1 MFKWNN
7 RRCCPFQW
15 HLRMS
20 RNQRIFCFVSHCSI
34 LFVLFFRCQSSAS
47 VLFASNENFCR
58 LSLAIYCIYSCPSL
72 SNCIDCS
79 VIVNMSIVSS
89 LEIMSYMSVCV
100 CARATYSAC
109 RQIIF
114 SSHKWH
120 SFWSDDNFKFSFC
133 YLFSLLS
140 CLWLLFFFV
149 HRQYIRLCVIKLVV
163 DLSFKVF
170 FSYFHSVYRSIS
182 LSGRIWYGW
191 ELRIQRRMTK

>member
-1 MFKWNN
+1 MLINVTLEFNSIVFKWNN

-34 LFVLFFRCQSSAS
+34 LFVFFRCQSSAS

-100 CARATYSAC
+100 CVRATYSAC

-140 CLWLLFFFV
+140 CLWLLFFL
-149 HRQYIRLCVIKLVV
+149 YIVNILDCV
-163 DLSFKVF
+163 S
-170 FSYFHSVYRSIS
+170 SS
-182 LSGRIWYGW
+182 
-191 ELRIQRRMTK
+191 